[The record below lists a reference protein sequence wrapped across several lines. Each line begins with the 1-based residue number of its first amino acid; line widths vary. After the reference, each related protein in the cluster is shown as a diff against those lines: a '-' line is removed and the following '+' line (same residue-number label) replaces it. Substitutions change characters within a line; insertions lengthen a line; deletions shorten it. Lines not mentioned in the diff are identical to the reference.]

1 MGRSSKP
8 PAGRR
13 WILYL
18 LAGCGLFLWFQRSG
32 IPTVVELRNAWRQ
45 ENLREEKIQAI
56 RDENEHIEESIK
68 ELGPEGREVEKL
80 ARQELG
86 LAKPGQTVIKIPNKK

>member
-1 MGRSSKP
+1 MGRKIEALS
-8 PAGRR
+8 GRG

-32 IPTVVELRNAWRQ
+32 IPTVVELRSAWSQERLSEQKVQAIQQ
-45 ENLREEKIQAI
+45 ENDRIEKSIRELA
-56 RDENEHIEESIK
+56 
-68 ELGPEGREVEKL
+68 PEGRGVEEL

-86 LAKPGQTVIKIPNKK
+86 LAKPGQTVIKIPDKQ

>member
-1 MGRSSKP
+1 MGQPSKA

-18 LAGCGLFLWFQRSG
+18 LAGCGVFLWFQRSG
-32 IPTVVELRNAWRQ
+32 IPTVVELRDAWRQ
-45 ENLREEKIQAI
+45 EHVREQKIQAI
-56 RDENEHIEESIK
+56 RDENEHIEESIQ
-68 ELGPEGREVEKL
+68 ELGPDGREVEKL

-86 LAKPGQTVIKIPNKK
+86 LAKPGQTVIKIPDKK

>member
-1 MGRSSKP
+1 MGRQPKAA
-8 PAGRR
+8 AGRR

-32 IPTVVELRNAWRQ
+32 IPTVMELRDAWRQ
-45 ENLREEKIQAI
+45 ESLREQKIQAI
-56 RDENEHIEESIK
+56 REENGHIEDSIH
-68 ELGPEGREVEKL
+68 ELGPDGREVEKL

-86 LAKPGQTVIKIPNKK
+86 LAKPGQTVIKIPDKK

>member
-1 MGRSSKP
+1 MGRQPKAA
-8 PAGRR
+8 AGRR

-32 IPTVVELRNAWRQ
+32 IPTVMELRDAWRQ
-45 ENLREEKIQAI
+45 ETLREHKIQAI
-56 RDENEHIEESIK
+56 REENDQIEDSIQ
-68 ELGPEGREVEKL
+68 ELGPDGREVEKL

-86 LAKPGQTVIKIPNKK
+86 LAKPGQTVIKIPDKK

>member
-1 MGRSSKP
+1 MGRRSKTA
-8 PAGRR
+8 AGRR

-45 ENLREEKIQAI
+45 EQAREQRIQAV
-56 RDENEHIEESIK
+56 RDENEHIEESIE
-68 ELGPEGREVEKL
+68 ELGPDGREVEKL

-86 LAKPGQTVIKIPNKK
+86 LAKPGQTVIKIPDKK

>member
-1 MGRSSKP
+1 MGRKIQALS
-8 PAGRR
+8 GRG

-18 LAGCGLFLWFQRSG
+18 LVGCGLFLWFQRSG

-45 ENLREEKIQAI
+45 ERVREQKIQSIREEND
-56 RDENEHIEESIK
+56 RIEESIK
-68 ELGPEGREVEKL
+68 DLAPEGREVEKL

-86 LAKPGQTVIKIPNKK
+86 LAKPGQTVIKLPDKQ

>member
-1 MGRSSKP
+1 MGRQQKAA
-8 PAGRR
+8 AGRR

-32 IPTVVELRNAWRQ
+32 IPTVMELRDAWRQ
-45 ENLREEKIQAI
+45 ETLREHKIQAI
-56 RDENEHIEESIK
+56 REENDQIEDSIQ
-68 ELGPEGREVEKL
+68 ELGPDGREVEKL

-86 LAKPGQTVIKIPNKK
+86 LAKPGQTVIKIPDKK

>member
-1 MGRSSKP
+1 MGRRSK
-8 PAGRR
+8 AAANRR

-18 LAGCGLFLWFQRSG
+18 VVGCGLFLWFQRSG

-45 ENLREEKIQAI
+45 ERLREQKIQAI
-56 RDENEHIEESIK
+56 REENDRIEGSIK
-68 ELGPEGREVEKL
+68 ELGPDGREVEKL

-86 LAKPGQTVIKIPNKK
+86 LAKPGQTVIKIPDKE

>member
-1 MGRSSKP
+1 MGRQPK
-8 PAGRR
+8 AAVGRR

-32 IPTVVELRNAWRQ
+32 IPTVMELRDAWRQ
-45 ENLREEKIQAI
+45 ETLREHKIQAI
-56 RDENEHIEESIK
+56 REENDQIEDSIQ
-68 ELGPEGREVEKL
+68 ELGPDGREVEKL

-86 LAKPGQTVIKIPNKK
+86 LAKPGQTVIKIPDKK

>member
-1 MGRSSKP
+1 MGRQRKA
-8 PAGRR
+8 PASRR

-32 IPTVVELRNAWRQ
+32 IPTVVELRDAWRQ
-45 ENLREEKIQAI
+45 ESLREQKIQAI
-56 RDENEHIEESIK
+56 REENERIEESIK
-68 ELGPEGREVEKL
+68 ELGPDGREVEKL

-86 LAKPGQTVIKIPNKK
+86 LAKPGQTVIKIPDKE

>member
-1 MGRSSKP
+1 MGRQPKAA
-8 PAGRR
+8 AGRR

-45 ENLREEKIQAI
+45 EHAREQRIQAI
-56 RDENEHIEESIK
+56 RGENDRIEDSIK
-68 ELGPEGREVEKL
+68 ELGPDGREVEKL

-86 LAKPGQTVIKIPNKK
+86 LAKPGQTVIKIPDKK

>member
-1 MGRSSKP
+1 MGRQRKA
-8 PAGRR
+8 PASRR

-32 IPTVVELRNAWRQ
+32 IPTVVELRDAWRQ
-45 ENLREEKIQAI
+45 ERLREQKIEAI
-56 RDENEHIEESIK
+56 RGDNERIEESIK
-68 ELGPEGREVEKL
+68 ELGPDGREVEKL

-86 LAKPGQTVIKIPNKK
+86 LAKPGQTVIKIPDKK

>member
-1 MGRSSKP
+1 MGRKIEALS
-8 PAGRR
+8 GRG

-32 IPTVVELRNAWRQ
+32 IPTVVELRDAWSQ
-45 ENLREEKIQAI
+45 ERAREQRIQAI
-56 RDENEHIEESIK
+56 REENDHIEESIK
-68 ELGPEGREVEKL
+68 ELAPEGREVEKL

-86 LAKPGQTVIKIPNKK
+86 LARPGQTVIKIPDKQ

>member
-1 MGRSSKP
+1 MGRQPK
-8 PAGRR
+8 AATGRR

-32 IPTVVELRNAWRQ
+32 IPTVVELRDAWRQ
-45 ENLREEKIQAI
+45 EHAREQRIQAI
-56 RDENEHIEESIK
+56 REENDRIEDSIK
-68 ELGPEGREVEKL
+68 ELGPDGREVEKL

-86 LAKPGQTVIKIPNKK
+86 LAKPGQTVIKIPDKK

>member
-1 MGRSSKP
+1 MGRQRKAA
-8 PAGRR
+8 AGRR

-18 LAGCGLFLWFQRSG
+18 VVGCGLFLWFQRSG

-45 ENLREEKIQAI
+45 ERLRKQKIQAI
-56 RDENEHIEESIK
+56 REENERIEGSIN
-68 ELGPEGREVEKL
+68 ELGPDGREVEKL

-86 LAKPGQTVIKIPNKK
+86 LAKPGQTVIKIPDKE